1 MEEESWLQKCEVGS
15 RIPSTVGKH
24 GELETGAFQ
33 ISNSCFFLFTQV
45 LNVARGMVLV
55 FYFSVVFPLEF

>member
-1 MEEESWLQKCEVGS
+1 MEEESRLQQCEVGG
-15 RIPSTVGKH
+15 RIPPTVGKH

-55 FYFSVVFPLEF
+55 LLLFGCFPT

>member
-1 MEEESWLQKCEVGS
+1 MEEESWLQQCEVGS

-24 GELETGAFQ
+24 GELETGVFQ

-45 LNVARGMVLV
+45 LNMARGMVLV
-55 FYFSVVFPLEF
+55 LLLFGCFPT

>member
-1 MEEESWLQKCEVGS
+1 MEEESRLQQCEVGGC
-15 RIPSTVGKH
+15 IPSTVGKH

-55 FYFSVVFPLEF
+55 LLLFGCFPT